1 MSRTVVQITSDA
13 DFVAFCRAPLFPS
26 RLEFKVN
33 RITLPP
39 TGVTLRGARDIEI
52 AGETAPNGRLLIT
65 GGRFAINACNNVTL
79 SKIGFRLQRLK
90 SPLPQGVF
98 ETYERS
104 WKPLAIHA
112 DSPEQ
117 PSRNIRL
124 TQCSFSG
131 MTDELEVGPSD
142 HATWFARWMGRPAA
156 VGITFDR
163 CIFGPSLVNTGETI
177 NDAAKRALF
186 LTERRFHN
194 MSLSASCVQSV
205 AFVGCVFV
213 GANRR
218 SPQIGGK
225 QVGLAHCVVDDW
237 GSMAF
242 GLHAGS
248 DGEINACHFLR
259 GPHTSPLKRAAGLV
273 EGTESSPFAILG
285 QAMLSI
291 TDNTCEYN
299 AVGGVVRKGWK
310 ICHTAESAWLKRG
323 TVTSPLPLRTV
334 ADIVTKAGCGDSLD
348 AAIRARLTRMQH
360 VPWIENYT
368 TEFAFPKG

>member
-1 MSRTVVQITSDA
+1 MTRTVIKIASDA
-13 DFVAFCRAPLFPS
+13 DFIGFCQSPLFPV
-26 RLEFKVN
+26 RLEFKLN

-39 TGVTLRGARDIEI
+39 QGVTLRGAKDIEI

-65 GGRFAINACNNVTL
+65 GGRFTLNACNNVTL

-90 SPLPQGVF
+90 APLPQDVF

-112 DSPEQ
+112 DSPDQ
-117 PSRNIRL
+117 PCRNITL

-156 VGITFDR
+156 IGITFDR
-163 CIFGPSLVNTGETI
+163 SIFGPSFINTGETI
-177 NDAAKRALF
+177 KNAVKRTAF
-186 LTERRFHN
+186 LAERQFHN
-194 MSLSASCVQSV
+194 MAISAVCCENV
-205 AFVGCVFV
+205 AFVGSVFV

-225 QVGLAHCVVDDW
+225 RVGLAHCVVDDW
-237 GSMAF
+237 GLMAV

-248 DGEINACHFLR
+248 DVEVNACHFMR
-259 GPHTSPLKRAAGLV
+259 GPHTSSLKRAAGLV

-285 QAMLSI
+285 QATLAI

-310 ICHTAESAWLKRG
+310 ICHTAEGAWLRQG
-323 TVTSPLPLRTV
+323 AVISPLPLRTV
-334 ADIVTKAGCGDSLD
+334 ADIVTKAGCGDALD

-360 VPWIENYT
+360 VSWVKDYT
-368 TEFAFPKG
+368 TELAFPRG